1 MTAHQLGADGFYHLL
16 KIKSIAFFSDLGMEH
31 HLQKQIPEFFRKVL
45 IGAVSN
51 CIYQLMGFFQHIR
64 NKGAVGLL
72 EIPGATTFWIPQ
84 LGYYSDQF
92 LKSFHDY

>member
-1 MTAHQLGADGFYHLL
+1 
-16 KIKSIAFFSDLGMEH
+16 
-31 HLQKQIPEFFRKVL
+31 
-45 IGAVSN
+45 
-51 CIYQLMGFFQHIR
+51 MGFFQHIR